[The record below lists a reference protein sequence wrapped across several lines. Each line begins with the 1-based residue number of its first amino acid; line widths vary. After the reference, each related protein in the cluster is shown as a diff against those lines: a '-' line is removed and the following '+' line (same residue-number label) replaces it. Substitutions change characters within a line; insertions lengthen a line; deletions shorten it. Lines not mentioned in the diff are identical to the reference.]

1 VRFASSKKLTRS
13 LVKKQKT
20 FYKGRAVMVKNQNY
34 KIGIYV
40 RVSTEEQAENPD
52 GSIRNQEH
60 RLREAIEWRNKSSSF
75 GELAGVY
82 IDAGIS
88 AKNMNRPKLQ
98 EMLKDA
104 KLGKINLIMV
114 TELSRLSRNL
124 MDFVSIW
131 EMLKN
136 HQCSFL
142 SLREDFDT
150 TTAMGEMVLFQSMTM
165 AQYERKQVSERVHL
179 NILARASRGL
189 YNGGSIPLGYTKHPT
204 NRASLAIDLEHAA
217 TIRVCFETYLKMGSL
232 SSTARWLN
240 DHEYKA
246 KAHHEGGGNLMRL
259 GHFTVDNVQKIL
271 RNKIYIGVKVYQHK
285 GEWKEV
291 KAIWD
296 AIVDEVTFARVS
308 ELLTHNKTKLRVKS
322 IGDRYPY
329 ILTGITFCKN
339 CGNFMPGKSATGKT
353 KKIPYYEHSWA
364 TKKDSCLSKKLFK
377 CDPHRVPAQKL
388 EPLVWGEFLKLLE
401 DEKFILELREKVKS
415 IHANDD
421 VVKDGE
427 RLKSKLYGLNSQ
439 IESLA
444 ERLAILPKTISP
456 GPIFKQMEKLELL
469 KNETST
475 KLMNVK
481 TIDLEQRLVPF
492 ETFSEFAGIVKMA
505 LTKDDDGTLR
515 KKVLQKFVSRVEV
528 GVDKVRIAW
537 NVDRDH
543 YNREIVY
550 GGDLEKNAAGNLGQ
564 KESTPATAGV
574 VPVFGKKKN
583 LNFIWYGSSNSL
595 TNGAQSETRTR
606 TSC

>member
-1 VRFASSKKLTRS
+1 
-13 LVKKQKT
+13 
-20 FYKGRAVMVKNQNY
+20 
-34 KIGIYV
+34 
-40 RVSTEEQAENPD
+40 
-52 GSIRNQEH
+52 
-60 RLREAIEWRNKSSSF
+60 
-75 GELAGVY
+75 
-82 IDAGIS
+82 
-88 AKNMNRPKLQ
+88 
-98 EMLKDA
+98 
-104 KLGKINLIMV
+104 
-114 TELSRLSRNL
+114 
-124 MDFVSIW
+124 
-131 EMLKN
+131 
-136 HQCSFL
+136 
-142 SLREDFDT
+142 
-150 TTAMGEMVLFQSMTM
+150 
-165 AQYERKQVSERVHL
+165 
-179 NILARASRGL
+179 
-189 YNGGSIPLGYTKHPT
+189 
-204 NRASLAIDLEHAA
+204 
-217 TIRVCFETYLKMGSL
+217 
-232 SSTARWLN
+232 
-240 DHEYKA
+240 
-246 KAHHEGGGNLMRL
+246 MRL

-291 KAIWD
+291 KAVWD
-296 AIVDEVTFARVS
+296 AIIDEVTFARVS

-322 IGDRYPY
+322 VGNRYPY

-415 IHANDD
+415 IHAGND

-456 GPIFKQMEKLELL
+456 APIFKQMEKLEQL
-469 KNETST
+469 KNETSA

-481 TIDLEQRLVPF
+481 TIDLEQRLVPL
-492 ETFSEFAGIVKMA
+492 ETFSEFAGIVKKA
-505 LTKDDDGTLR
+505 LTKNDDGALR

-574 VPVFGKKKN
+574 VPVLGLKKN
-583 LNFIWYGSSNSL
+583 LNFIWCGSSNSL
-595 TNGAQSETRTR
+595 TNGAPLQRVVELSRLIISR
-606 TSC
+606 SCRYHWSKSTTNYAMLARLRWIAGHNTKKLAQQFQVTEATVRGYLSMLRHSGKLQKLDLSAIELSAIQNKIKRELNYEQTF